1 MIYLVLH
8 FHKLVIH
15 KKDSHDKEQLIE
27 STRNDSNRDR
37 PNINSTTVVVQ
48 CCCCQ
53 IKHTAVSHSISWLY
67 IYIYINMKIQQITIF
82 HKIHIRM
89 LLLLQS
95 ILTKPKKI
103 ECFYLSLCCKHKL
116 YMRLKFSTI
125 FLHFFLYHLFQFL
138 IILLLS
144 RSYNL

>member
-15 KKDSHDKEQLIE
+15 KKDSYDKEQLIE

-48 CCCCQ
+48 CYLLLLDQAYRCESQ
-53 IKHTAVSHSISWLY
+53 YKLA

-89 LLLLQS
+89 LLLLQR

-116 YMRLKFSTI
+116 YMRLEFSII
-125 FLHFFLYHLFQFL
+125 FLHFFLYHLF
-138 IILLLS
+138 
-144 RSYNL
+144 